1 MPVQAGG
8 ETVRQAPCSS
18 PRPLLWGAMDSPLG
32 RLYVAA
38 GPGGALVRLTYG
50 VREEEFLAELD
61 RSARNGPAAP
71 AFDPG
76 AVAPILRQLDQY
88 FTGARRRFRLEV
100 DLSGLPSFQRR
111 VLEAVRS
118 IPYGRAWSYGQVA
131 AAVGKP
137 GAARAVGRAL
147 AQNPVGIV
155 IPCHRV
161 VAADGS
167 LHGFTA
173 AGGLEAKRFLLEL
186 EGWQQGRLG

>member
-1 MPVQAGG
+1 
-8 ETVRQAPCSS
+8 
-18 PRPLLWGAMDSPLG
+18 MDSPLG

-61 RSARNGPAAP
+61 RSTRNGPAAP
-71 AFDPG
+71 ALNPG

-100 DLSGLPSFQRR
+100 DLSGLPPFRPRARAGSCPLHSIRARVELRAGGGGGGKARGRPGRR
-111 VLEAVRS
+111 PGA
-118 IPYGRAWSYGQVA
+118 GA
-131 AAVGKP
+131 KP
-137 GAARAVGRAL
+137 GG
-147 AQNPVGIV
+147 
-155 IPCHRV
+155 HRHPLPPGGGCSD
-161 VAADGS
+161 DGS